1 MKLLLLGATGRV
13 GGEVLRQALKQ
24 GHQVTALV
32 RNPRKISIKHP
43 ALTLVKGDARDAAK
57 VTTALAGQDAVI
69 SALGHNSPKSTD
81 VQTSATRA
89 ILAAISPRQRFIS
102 LTGHGVPDP
111 HDVLHP
117 LSGRLLKII
126 IQLLPGRVFADAVAH
141 EQLLRQS
148 TSNWVL
154 VRAPRIIGGP
164 ATRDYHTGYFPIAF
178 STTISCA
185 DVADF
190 ILKNLTS
197 NEWLRQAPL
206 IAGR

>member
-1 MKLLLLGATGRV
+1 MKILLLGATGRV
-13 GGEVLRQALKQ
+13 GGEILLQALKQ

-32 RNPRKISIKHP
+32 RNPRKVTLKHP
-43 ALTLVKGDARDAAK
+43 GLTPLTGDARDAAK
-57 VTTALAGQDAVI
+57 VTAALAGQDAVI
-69 SALGHNSPKSTD
+69 SALGHNSPKASD
-81 VQTSATRA
+81 VQTAATRA
-89 ILAAISPRQRFIS
+89 ILAAITPRQRFIS

-117 LSGRLLKII
+117 LSGRLLKVI

-148 TSNWVL
+148 SANWVL

-178 STTISCA
+178 STTVSCA

-190 ILKNLTS
+190 MLKNLTIDD
-197 NEWLRQAPL
+197 WRHQAPL
-206 IAGR
+206 IATR

>member
-1 MKLLLLGATGRV
+1 MKILLLGATGRV
-13 GGEVLRQALKQ
+13 GRLVLQQALKQ

-32 RNPRKISIKHP
+32 RNPAKVKVLHP
-43 ALTLVKGDARDAAK
+43 SLTLVEGDARDAAK
-57 VTTALAGQDAVI
+57 VTAALAGQDAVI
-69 SALGHNSPKSTD
+69 SALGHNSLKSTD
-81 VQTSATRA
+81 VQTAATRA
-89 ILAAISPRQRFIS
+89 ILASISPQQRIIS

-111 HDVLHP
+111 HDVMHP
-117 LSGRLLKII
+117 LSGRLLKTI

-148 TSNWVL
+148 SSNWVL

-164 ATRDYHTGYFPIAF
+164 ATRDYHTGFFPIAL
-178 STTISCA
+178 STTVSCA

-190 ILKNLTS
+190 MLKNLTTD
-197 NEWLRQAPL
+197 EWLRQAPL